1 VNLTFGEQKALPLAE
16 VDFYLVDK
24 DGIETF
30 ISMDNTQPY
39 RAIVMPEAI
48 ASMEELKVLVRDG
61 SGNEMSKRF
70 AF

>member
-39 RAIVMPEAI
+39 RAIVMPAAI

-70 AF
+70 PF

>member
-1 VNLTFGEQKALPLAE
+1 
-16 VDFYLVDK
+16 
-24 DGIETF
+24 
-30 ISMDNTQPY
+30 
-39 RAIVMPEAI
+39 MPEAI